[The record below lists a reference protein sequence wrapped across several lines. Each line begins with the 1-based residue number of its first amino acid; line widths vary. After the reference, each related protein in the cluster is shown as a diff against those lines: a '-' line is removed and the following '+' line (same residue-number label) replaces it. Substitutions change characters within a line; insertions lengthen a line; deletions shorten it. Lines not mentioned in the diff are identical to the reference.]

1 MIDNRLRA
9 GHLRTAV
16 GLELFTVAF
25 VIFEAL
31 AALWI
36 GLTTAS
42 ASLEAFGL
50 DSLIELAS
58 GLILLW
64 RLVSEQRS
72 AGQERIELV
81 EHKAARFVGLS
92 LLALAVY
99 IVAQS
104 LYSLVTSAK
113 PEPSIWG
120 IALALTSLVAM
131 IALAKLK
138 LQIAESIRSRAL
150 RADGFEAIACAYLSS
165 TLLLGLAA
173 NYLFGWWW
181 ADPLAA
187 LAMVYFIVREAREAL
202 SGEHDEE

>member
-1 MIDNRLRA
+1 MINNQFRA

-36 GLTTAS
+36 GLSTAS

-64 RLVSEQRS
+64 RLISEQRS
-72 AGQERIELV
+72 TGQERIEMV
-81 EHKAARFVGLS
+81 EQRASRFVGLS

-104 LYSLVTSAK
+104 LYSLVTFAK
-113 PEPSIWG
+113 PAPSVWG
-120 IALALTSLVAM
+120 IALALTSLAAM
-131 IALAKLK
+131 LALARLK
-138 LQIAESIRSRAL
+138 LQIAASIGSRAL
-150 RADGFEAIACAYLSS
+150 HADAFETIACAYLSF
-165 TLLLGLAA
+165 TLLLGLAS
-173 NYLFGWWW
+173 NFLFGWWW
-181 ADPLAA
+181 ADSLAA
-187 LAMVYFIVREAREAL
+187 LIMLYFIVREAKEAL
-202 SGEHDEE
+202 SGERDED